1 MSYSTSAKA
10 GAVAYTFVY
19 QSVGANPRREKW
31 RGPLCAA
38 KVMADS
44 IIRHRLHDK
53 VEIYEGSVLVSEHV
67 RNLDGMR
74 ADDAEAAPDQ

>member
-1 MSYSTSAKA
+1 
-10 GAVAYTFVY
+10 
-19 QSVGANPRREKW
+19 
-31 RGPLCAA
+31 
-38 KVMADS
+38 MADS

-74 ADDAEAAPDQ
+74 ADDAEAAPEQ